1 MPRPKK
7 KRLVQSIPT
16 VTFFKPQ
23 GVPLHDLKGLTLPLE
38 GYEAFRLVDGEGMS
52 QEEAA
57 VLMDVSRP
65 TLCRILMDARKTV
78 ARSLA
83 GGMALRIEGGSY
95 RVGSRS
101 RQRIGRGRRHH
112 GRGKE

>member
-1 MPRPKK
+1 MPAA
-7 KRLVQSIPT
+7 
-16 VTFFKPQ
+16 TFFKPQ
-23 GVPLHDLKGLTLPLE
+23 GVPVRDLKDLTLSLE
-38 GYEAFRLVDGEGMS
+38 GFEAFRLVDGEGMS

-65 TLCRILMDARKTV
+65 TLCRILMEARQTV

-95 RVGSRS
+95 RMGDGQENGPG
-101 RQRIGRGRRHH
+101 QRRCGHR
-112 GRGKE
+112 

>member
-7 KRLVQSIPT
+7 KRLVQSMPT

-23 GVPLHDLKGLTLPLE
+23 GVPLQDLKGLTLPLE

-95 RVGSRS
+95 RVGGRS
-101 RQRIGRGRRHH
+101 RQRIGRGRGHH
-112 GRGKE
+112 GRGNQ